1 MLSSLT
7 MLVTYVVFGLP
18 AGLVGIPW
26 ALLTGD
32 IGPLYRWSMWI
43 VRTGVKLA
51 RIRVQITGR
60 EHILAQP
67 SIFMANHVSN
77 LDPPIIL
84 PLLPFRT
91 AFFIKRSLLK
101 IPVVGVGMRLA
112 GFIPVDRDGRL
123 ESARDSVQAANKVLA
138 SGVNISTFPEGTRS
152 RDGRLLPF
160 KKGPFYLA
168 MESGAPIIPISIW
181 GSEHMMTKGS
191 LRIKPGTAHL
201 TFHPAV
207 YPKQYATR
215 EQLAAAVREAI
226 TSALPQWM
234 WGEETEQPSQSCR
247 VRPKTQQRSGLPL
260 SPESKSGSGWELSGP
275 IRACVRGSFPYQ
287 SRRDG

>member
-7 MLVTYVVFGLP
+7 MLVTYVVLGLP
-18 AGLVGIPW
+18 AGAVGIPW

-60 EHILAQP
+60 ENILAQP
-67 SIFMANHVSN
+67 TIFMANHVSN

-101 IPVVGVGMRLA
+101 IPVVGFGMRLA
-112 GFIPVDRDGRL
+112 GFVPVDRDGRL
-123 ESARDSVQAANKVLA
+123 ESARESVQAANKVLA

-152 RDGRLLPF
+152 RTGRLLLF

-168 MESGAPIIPISIW
+168 MESGAPVIPISIW

-207 YPKQYATR
+207 YPQQFATR

-226 TSALPQWM
+226 TSALPQSM
-234 WGEETEQPSQSCR
+234 WGEETEQSNQP
-247 VRPKTQQRSGLPL
+247 
-260 SPESKSGSGWELSGP
+260 
-275 IRACVRGSFPYQ
+275 
-287 SRRDG
+287 RD

>member
-7 MLVTYVVFGLP
+7 MLVTYVFFGLP
-18 AGLVGIPW
+18 AGAVGIPW

-60 EHILAQP
+60 ENILAQP

-77 LDPPIIL
+77 LDPPIML

-91 AFFIKRSLLK
+91 AFFIKRSLLN
-101 IPVVGVGMRLA
+101 IPLVGVGMRLA

-123 ESARDSVQAANKVLA
+123 ESARESVQAANKVLA

-152 RDGRLLPF
+152 RTGRLLPF

-201 TFHPAV
+201 SFHPAV
-207 YPKQYATR
+207 YPQQFATR

-234 WGEETEQPSQSCR
+234 WGEEEPPNS
-247 VRPKTQQRSGLPL
+247 VP
-260 SPESKSGSGWELSGP
+260 
-275 IRACVRGSFPYQ
+275 
-287 SRRDG
+287 

>member
-7 MLVTYVVFGLP
+7 MLVTYVVLGLP
-18 AGLVGIPW
+18 AGAVGIPW

-60 EHILAQP
+60 EHLLAQP
-67 SIFMANHVSN
+67 AIFMANHVSN
-77 LDPPIIL
+77 LDPPIML

-91 AFFIKRSLLK
+91 AFFIKRSLLR

-123 ESARDSVQAANKVLA
+123 ESARESVQAANKVLA

-152 RDGRLLPF
+152 RDGKLLPF

-168 MESGAPIIPISIW
+168 MDSGAPIIPISIW
-181 GSEHMMTKGS
+181 GSQHMMTKGS

-207 YPKQYATR
+207 YPQQFATR

-226 TSALPQWM
+226 TSALPQSM
-234 WGEETEQPSQSCR
+234 WGEETE
-247 VRPKTQQRSGLPL
+247 RPNPA
-260 SPESKSGSGWELSGP
+260 P
-275 IRACVRGSFPYQ
+275 
-287 SRRDG
+287 

>member
-7 MLVTYVVFGLP
+7 MLVTYVVLGLP
-18 AGLVGIPW
+18 AGAVGIPW

-51 RIRVQITGR
+51 RIRVHITGR
-60 EHILAQP
+60 ENILAQP
-67 SIFMANHVSN
+67 SIFMSNHVSN
-77 LDPPIIL
+77 LDPPIML

-101 IPVVGVGMRLA
+101 IPLVGFAMRLA
-112 GFIPVDRDGRL
+112 GFVPVDRDGRL
-123 ESARDSVQAANKVLA
+123 ESARESVQAANKVLA
-138 SGVNISTFPEGTRS
+138 SGVNVSTFPEGTRS
-152 RDGRLLPF
+152 RTGRLLPF

-207 YPKQYATR
+207 YPHQFANR

-234 WGEETEQPSQSCR
+234 WGEEAEQPNS
-247 VRPKTQQRSGLPL
+247 VP
-260 SPESKSGSGWELSGP
+260 
-275 IRACVRGSFPYQ
+275 
-287 SRRDG
+287 

>member
-1 MLSSLT
+1 MLSSIT
-7 MLVTYVVFGLP
+7 MLVTYIVLGFP

-32 IGPLYRWSMWI
+32 INPLYRCSMWI
-43 VRTGVKLA
+43 VRTGVRLA
-51 RIRVQITGR
+51 RIRVEVTGR
-60 EHILAQP
+60 EHIPARAC
-67 SIFMANHVSN
+67 IFMGNHVSN

-84 PLLPFRT
+84 PLLPFRS

-101 IPVVGVGMRLA
+101 IPLVGYGMRLA
-112 GFIPVDRDGRL
+112 GFIPVNRDGRL
-123 ESARDSVQAANKVLA
+123 ESARESVQAANKVLT

-201 TFHPAV
+201 TFHPPV
-207 YPKQYATR
+207 YPEQFSTR
-215 EQLAAAVREAI
+215 EQLTTAVRVGI
-226 TSALPQWM
+226 T
-234 WGEETEQPSQSCR
+234 
-247 VRPKTQQRSGLPL
+247 SGLP
-260 SPESKSGSGWELSGP
+260 E
-275 IRACVRGSFPYQ
+275 
-287 SRRDG
+287 